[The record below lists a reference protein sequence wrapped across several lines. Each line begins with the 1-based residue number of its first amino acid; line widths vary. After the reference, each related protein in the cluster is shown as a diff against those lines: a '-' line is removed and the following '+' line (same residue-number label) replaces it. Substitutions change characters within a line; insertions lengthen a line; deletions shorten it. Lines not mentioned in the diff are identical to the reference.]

1 MIEIG
6 VERDASEGKNR
17 ARVEEFEFPFEIRR
31 AVADFFRERL
41 IIRRRAADRRG
52 NQSAREDKPV
62 IGTFRVRLIREAGA
76 MELRVQEISRAV
88 PGEHAP
94 GAVGAM
100 RGGRESDDDET
111 SIGIAKGRH
120 GASPVGPIA
129 IRAALGAR
137 DFLAVTHQAG
147 TLAAFRNFAFECDKP
162 FLSQC
167 APRKE

>member
-1 MIEIG
+1 L
-6 VERDASEGKNR
+6 
-17 ARVEEFEFPFEIRR
+17 P
-31 AVADFFRERL
+31 DFFRERL
-41 IIRRRAADRRG
+41 IFGRRAADRRG
-52 NQSAREDKPV
+52 NQSACKDKPV

-120 GASPVGPIA
+120 GASPVSPIA
-129 IRAALGAR
+129 IRRGAW
-137 DFLAVTHQAG
+137 
-147 TLAAFRNFAFECDKP
+147 
-162 FLSQC
+162 C
-167 APRKE
+167 ARFPRGNAPGGDTCGIPVISR